1 MKFLI
6 AIMATAFRSWVL
18 GGVFE
23 PCSLIVLYVSSE
35 VIVYILKL
43 ELYIDRCGNFPSSLP
58 CRQCVTDAVNIRTKI

>member
-1 MKFLI
+1 
-6 AIMATAFRSWVL
+6 MATAFRSWVL

-43 ELYIDRCGNFPSSLP
+43 ELYIDRCGREDLEDSHALTFQAACLADN
-58 CRQCVTDAVNIRTKI
+58 A